1 MDKRQKIFHD
11 AEKIVKF
18 IDECVKKGYFPS
30 DDDVIFQFKLSD
42 RMLKPRLELAWKM
55 HREKPEQNWEAV
67 VDEVKK
73 KREEQWKKFDALEE
87 VERKKIEKLEL
98 EKELERTKDP
108 MKRIVIIRRL
118 QYFDNKPLAVS
129 Y

>member
-11 AEKIVKF
+11 AEKIVEF
-18 IDECVKKGYFPS
+18 IDQCVKKGYFPG
-30 DDDVIFQFKLSD
+30 DDDIMFHFKLSD
-42 RMLKPRLELAWKM
+42 RMLEPRLKLAWKM
-55 HREKPEQNWEAV
+55 HRRKPDQDWEAAI
-67 VDEVKK
+67 DREKE

-108 MKRIVIIRRL
+108 MQRAVIIRTL
-118 QYFDNKPLAVS
+118 KYFDNKPLAIS